1 MAEEKKTPEVLEEV
15 LKDVSYDVFTS
26 VEIRA
31 GTIIKAEFYAEARK
45 PAHKVWVDFGPQL
58 GVLQTSAQITVHYQP
73 EELVGK
79 RVMGC
84 VNLGKRQIGK
94 FMSEFLLLGF
104 SDENGDILLAAPDA
118 KTPNGQ
124 KLH

>member
-1 MAEEKKTPEVLEEV
+1 MADEKKTPEEFSE
-15 LKDVSYDVFTS
+15 VSYDTFTS
-26 VEIRA
+26 IDIRA
-31 GTIIKAEFYAEARK
+31 GTIIKAEFYAEAKK

-73 EELVGK
+73 EELIGK

-94 FMSEFLLLGF
+94 FMSQFLLLGF
-104 SDENGDILLAAPDA
+104 SDENGAILLASPDA
-118 KTPNGQ
+118 RTPNGQ